1 MNTLIVKLFHFIYD
15 KLGFDLSKK
24 FNFQVDIHMLKKFF
38 LFCILSSFTF
48 IQGCAGPSP
57 TTLISLPSKSVTCP
71 VIQTCFTPGQD
82 CTHQITKHIAKAE
95 NSILVQAY
103 AFSSK
108 DIADA
113 LIAAKN
119 RGVKVEVILDK
130 SQRSQKYSLLHYIV
144 DAGIPVWI
152 DTKPAIAHNKVM
164 IIDEKEVITGSF
176 NFTDSA
182 QKRNAENLV
191 FISDSKLAQEYTANW
206 KNREKQSIFYQP

>member
-1 MNTLIVKLFHFIYD
+1 MLIKRLI
-15 KLGFDLSKK
+15 LLC
-24 FNFQVDIHMLKKFF
+24 L
-38 LFCILSSFTF
+38 LSSSIL
-48 IQGCAGPSP
+48 IQGCSGSSS
-57 TTLISLPSKSVTCP
+57 TNLVSLSATPAICP
-71 VIQTCFTPGQD
+71 IIHSCFTPGQD
-82 CTHQITKHIAKAE
+82 CTHQITDHITKAKY
-95 NSILVQAY
+95 SILVQAY
-103 AFSSK
+103 GFSSR

-176 NFTDSA
+176 NFTDAA
-182 QKRNAENLV
+182 QKRNAENVV
-191 FISDSKLAQEYTANW
+191 FISDNKLAKEYTVNW
-206 KNREKQSIFYQP
+206 ENRKGQSIFYQ

>member
-1 MNTLIVKLFHFIYD
+1 
-15 KLGFDLSKK
+15 
-24 FNFQVDIHMLKKFF
+24 MLKRLF
-38 LFCILSSFTF
+38 LIFVFSSFTL

-71 VIQTCFTPGQD
+71 VIQACFTPGQD
-82 CTHQITKHIAKAE
+82 CTHQITEHIAKAE

-103 AFSSK
+103 GFSSK

-130 SQRSQKYSLLHYIV
+130 SQRSQKYSLLRYIADV
-144 DAGIPVWI
+144 GIPVWI

-176 NFTDSA
+176 NFTDAA

-191 FISDSKLAQEYTANW
+191 FITDFKLAQEYIQNW
-206 KNREKQSIFYQP
+206 ENREHLSTPYPQ

>member
-1 MNTLIVKLFHFIYD
+1 MYI
-15 KLGFDLSKK
+15 K
-24 FNFQVDIHMLKKFF
+24 FLYAHSGVRR
-38 LFCILSSFTF
+38 
-48 IQGCAGPSP
+48 PSP

-71 VIQTCFTPGQD
+71 VIQACFTPGQD
-82 CTHQITKHIAKAE
+82 CTHQITEHIAKAE

-103 AFSSK
+103 GFSSK

-130 SQRSQKYSLLHYIV
+130 SQLSQKYSLVHYIV

-152 DTKPAIAHNKVM
+152 DTKPASAHNKVM
-164 IIDEKEVITGSF
+164 IIDEKEVIIGSF

-182 QKRNAENLV
+182 QKRNAEKNLV
-191 FISDSKLAQEYTANW
+191 FISDSKLAQEYTMNW
-206 KNREKQSIFYQP
+206 KNREKQYIFYQP